1 MAKRPK
7 TEDAKKTR
15 KELSTSLSNR
25 RESVE
30 SDASD
35 GVDSDGVD
43 SDGVGGASDGV
54 ESDADDPGDDSEA
67 CDDVESVEGDGCDD
81 VESDGCEGAETTN
94 IDPFK
99 VHFEQLLTDQQVE
112 QLAQNHPPSYTQ
124 SDVSVTTVIVTP
136 SDRPLPFTGHITRS
150 GGGSQSIA
158 RESQCYWSPWKR
170 ATICKWFSLCSD
182 VLLLTVAHL
191 QLKQQLKQHHS
202 LVTSPRLQQSMFNI
216 LNSYKV
222 KLMY

>member
-7 TEDAKKTR
+7 TEDAKNDKKTR
-15 KELSTSLSNR
+15 KELSTSFSNR

-35 GVDSDGVD
+35 GVDSDGV
-43 SDGVGGASDGV
+43 GGASDGV
-54 ESDADDPGDDSEA
+54 ESDTDDPGDDSEA

-81 VESDGCEGAETTN
+81 VESDGCEGAETTD

-112 QLAQNHPPSYTQ
+112 QLAQNHPPFYTQ

-136 SDRPLPFTGHITRS
+136 SDRPLPFTGRVTRS

-158 RESQCYWSPWKR
+158 RESQCYWSPWK
-170 ATICKWFSLCSD
+170 
-182 VLLLTVAHL
+182 
-191 QLKQQLKQHHS
+191 
-202 LVTSPRLQQSMFNI
+202 
-216 LNSYKV
+216 
-222 KLMY
+222 